1 MLCVTAI
8 ANLIQTSVK
17 EGKPRKSFSKDKE
30 IIPYIESHW
39 EGMTTS
45 ARRVTQSWHST
56 VRPSLFHLF
65 ITITKIANM
74 M

>member
-8 ANLIQTSVK
+8 ANLMQTSVK
-17 EGKPRKSFSKDKE
+17 EGKPRKAFSKDKE

-56 VRPSLFHLF
+56 VRQSLFHLF
-65 ITITKIANM
+65 RTITKNANM